1 MTTFSHSGTFGDLI
15 YSLAMVKHLGGG
27 DFYLRLGD
35 MDRMAKRVL
44 GAGSAGDHTGEMT
57 QAQFDALKPFMD
69 SLPYINKFEVYTDQH
84 IDHQLE
90 EAGFTIVKQNGNYM
104 YSYAEALG
112 IDFYK
117 HYKEFMYQPWLE
129 VKDPIRV
136 PGKPIVINRVNRHL
150 YGCDP
155 EAKAW
160 REFFKKGLS
169 DMAVYVGK
177 ESEHAWF
184 EQSLGVK
191 IQHYKTENILE
202 VARVIAGAEQFMGSQ
217 SMCLSI
223 AMGLG
228 KTILCECR
236 KDLPL
241 QRNECYFIRPNVH
254 YF

>member
-1 MTTFSHSGTFGDLI
+1 MNSFSHSGTFGDLI

-27 DFYLRLGD
+27 DFYLRLND
-35 MDRMAKRVL
+35 MDRMAHRVL
-44 GAGSAGDHTGEMT
+44 GVANAGDHKGEMT
-57 QAQFDALKPFMD
+57 EAQFEALRPLME
-69 SLPYINKFEVYTDQH
+69 SLPYINSFKPYNGEEITHDLGECGFE
-84 IDHQLE
+84 
-90 EAGFTIVKQNGNYM
+90 IVKQNGNYM
-104 YSYAEALG
+104 YSYATGLG
-112 IDFYK
+112 LDFYK

-129 VKDPIRV
+129 INDPIRV
-136 PGKPIVINRVNRHL
+136 PGKPIVVNRVNRHL

-160 REFFKKGLS
+160 KEFFKKGLS

-184 EQSLGVK
+184 EESLGIK

-202 VARVIAGAEQFMGSQ
+202 VAQVIAGAEQFMGSQ

-223 AMGLG
+223 ALGLG
-228 KTILCECR
+228 KTTVCECR